1 MALGSTL
8 TLPLTSGSKVLPLI
22 NGPDFDRGS
31 EYYLRETLVSWRV
44 LVRHSTQVKGG
55 VTSLRHNVTATKRT
69 FATST
74 TPEFDNVVSFTIT
87 AVESDSFLELANAII
102 GWLETSVSVTAASN
116 ATLVKLLGGES

>member
-1 MALGSTL
+1 
-8 TLPLTSGSKVLPLI
+8 
-22 NGPDFDRGS
+22 
-31 EYYLRETLVSWRV
+31 
-44 LVRHSTQVKGG
+44 
-55 VTSLRHNVTATKRT
+55 VTATKRT